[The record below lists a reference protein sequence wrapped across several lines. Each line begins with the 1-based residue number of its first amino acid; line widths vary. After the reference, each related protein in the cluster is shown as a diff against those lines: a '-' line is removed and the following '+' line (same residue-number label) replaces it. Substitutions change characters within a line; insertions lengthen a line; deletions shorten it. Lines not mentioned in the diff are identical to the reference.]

1 MKLRIDRV
9 KPGMF
14 LTKSVYLN
22 GNSMPLIVIKDGET
36 KELTETEIFFLK
48 NKGIKNLYVNFEL
61 PKVGSVTEET
71 EELAEEILF
80 ANDYGN
86 IVKVAELLTDD
97 ILNNTPYSYD
107 LTSYFTQNEDL
118 YNHSVHTASFALAI
132 IKSMNDDEG
141 ISFTADINDYLEISK
156 ACLLHDIGKNIDE
169 NDLKKFQNEIVRR
182 DKFNSS
188 YFPEADLNCFN
199 EIKPESYPIYSWSKI
214 AGEDTIS
221 SLVKTSVLI
230 QNENNEKTGPLHFN
244 IGQLTIKNKKAAL
257 FAKMI
262 NTCSYFDD
270 LLYHVPT
277 SEVVEKIKQDVSDR
291 KVDPLT
297 GTLLLRY
304 IPIYPVGTKVILSN
318 GLDAVVIRTNPNYPD
333 RPVISVMI
341 NGVATEFDLLTN
353 NNVTITEINTR
364 GLDFLKYGKQK

>member
-107 LTSYFTQNEDL
+107 LISYFTQNEDL

-199 EIKPESYPIYSWSKI
+199 EIKPESYPIYSW
-214 AGEDTIS
+214 
-221 SLVKTSVLI
+221 
-230 QNENNEKTGPLHFN
+230 
-244 IGQLTIKNKKAAL
+244 
-257 FAKMI
+257 
-262 NTCSYFDD
+262 
-270 LLYHVPT
+270 
-277 SEVVEKIKQDVSDR
+277 
-291 KVDPLT
+291 
-297 GTLLLRY
+297 
-304 IPIYPVGTKVILSN
+304 
-318 GLDAVVIRTNPNYPD
+318 
-333 RPVISVMI
+333 
-341 NGVATEFDLLTN
+341 
-353 NNVTITEINTR
+353 
-364 GLDFLKYGKQK
+364 